1 MNRVKK
7 QLYGK
12 EYEEAQINALIKK
25 TTKKQRAKQVRELEK
40 EVGLTHIGSFE
51 VDNELK
57 IRSDIYLDEA
67 KWVIKAAIEYKL
79 NGRKRTLKVRADA
92 HDMVSSD
99 RVTEMVRGR
108 VLEDLAK
115 FITLEAME
123 QNKMAVST
131 ATREFRG

>member
-1 MNRVKK
+1 MRVKK

-25 TTKKQRAKQVRELEK
+25 TAKKQRAKSVRELER

-51 VDNELK
+51 IDNELK
-57 IRSDIYLDEA
+57 VKSDIYLDEA

-99 RVTEMVRGR
+99 RVTEMVRGH
-108 VLEDLAK
+108 VLEDLSRL
-115 FITLEAME
+115 ITLEAME
-123 QNKMAVST
+123 QNKMAISA

>member
-1 MNRVKK
+1 MNNVKK

-57 IRSDIYLDEA
+57 IRSDIYLDES
-67 KWVIKAAIEYKL
+67 KWIIKAKIEYKL
-79 NGRKRTLKVRADA
+79 NGRKRTLSVRADA

-99 RVTEMVRGR
+99 RVTEIVHGH
-108 VLEDLAK
+108 VLGDLAR

-123 QNKMAVST
+123 QNKMAIST

>member
-1 MNRVKK
+1 MNAPKK
-7 QLYGK
+7 ISRGQAFAEKQCEELREK
-12 EYEEAQINALIKK
+12 TKKKEEAWKL
-25 TTKKQRAKQVRELEK
+25 RRLER

-57 IRSDIYLDEA
+57 IKSDIYLDEA
-67 KWVIKAAIEYKL
+67 KWVIKAKIEYKL
-79 NGRKRTLKVRADA
+79 NGRKRTLAVRADA

-99 RVTEMVRGR
+99 RVTEIVRGR